1 LLALAS
7 SFVLVTKTTMTV
19 SSRSDTS
26 PTVPATEATQD
37 TKMAS
42 TEESTEGQ
50 AASEGTDSLSPE
62 NKTDQHDDEPTTSN
76 DRIPEDQHVS
86 RDSEHVEDSSDD
98 DDDDSDDEEDG
109 KASSS
114 DESPTSVADGIP
126 DGDSNADLHALLAFS
141 KQRLDTV
148 KPVPDESQ
156 QDNNTKANDEEED
169 DEDDAQNKAEEE
181 QQEEK
186 KEEEVNDGDKTKE
199 TNDVAA
205 AEKTAQDVPD
215 ETLAADDNDGS
226 NAAAADADTADAS
239 KAKADDEATAAAKMD
254 GMSSKEAAAKASQA
268 GEDSNKELWALLSY
282 SKQRL
287 ETGAHAGQKKDKKK
301 SGSSRKKRSSSIGTS
316 GSMKSPLTSP
326 TASPA
331 RRPRKSDAAADTD
344 MEELQLDGGDNTT
357 GDVEDDD
364 GQHSRESVASETLR
378 AKDADGSNDERMD
391 DYDDKEEYTNDEDE
405 EEMSSDEEN
414 SEAGSSD
421 EEEESDDDSTGGV
434 PATPA
439 FLRQLEKTDTEDP
452 DSTDAKLMSD
462 AARSYADAILSVA
475 DEKTTG
481 DLTDEQMLEAMCV
494 AEAAAAA
501 GEERFTTSIAQLRLH
516 EAKEASMKMA
526 ASMKAEVEKAAKT
539 AKAAKDRQVARQN
552 KFFSGKRPA
561 GQWIKGKMKE
571 FQETCAK
578 VDGGQP

>member
-1 LLALAS
+1 
-7 SFVLVTKTTMTV
+7 MTV
-19 SSRSDTS
+19 SSRSDS
-26 PTVPATEATQD
+26 PTVPTAAATQD

-42 TEESTEGQ
+42 TEETAEGP
-50 AASEGTDSLSPE
+50 AVSEGTVSPRSE
-62 NKTDQHDDEPTTSN
+62 DKHDDEPTTSN
-76 DRIPEDQHVS
+76 DRIPDDDQHVS

-98 DDDDSDDEEDG
+98 DDNDDEDEDDQDDEDG

-114 DESPTSVADGIP
+114 DESPTSVADDIP
-126 DGDSNADLHALLAFS
+126 EGDSNADLHALLAFS
-141 KQRLDTV
+141 KIRLDTV

-156 QDNNTKANDEEED
+156 QDNNTKSNDEEED
-169 DEDDAQNKAEEE
+169 HEDEAQNEDKEE

-186 KEEEVNDGDKTKE
+186 KEEDDEEGDGDQTKE

-215 ETLAADDNDGS
+215 ETVGADDNDGS
-226 NAAAADADTADAS
+226 NADAS

-254 GMSSKEAAAKASQA
+254 CMSSKEAAAKASQA

-331 RRPRKSDAAADTD
+331 RNPRKSDAAAADTD
-344 MEELQLDGGDNTT
+344 MEELHLDGGDNTT
-357 GDVEDDD
+357 GNAEDDD

-378 AKDADGSNDERMD
+378 DEDADGSEVERVD
-391 DYDDKEEYTNDEDE
+391 DDVVEEEYSNDE
-405 EEMSSDEEN
+405 EEELSSDEEG
-414 SEAGSSD
+414 SEVGSFD
-421 EEEESDDDSTGGV
+421 EGEESDDDSTGGI

-439 FLRQLEKTDTEDP
+439 FLRQLEETDKEDP
-452 DSTDAKLMSD
+452 DSTDAKMMSD

-501 GEERFTTSIAQLRLH
+501 GEEQFTTSIAKLRLH
-516 EAKEASMKMA
+516 EAKEASKKMA
-526 ASMKAEVEKAAKT
+526 ASMKEEVEKAAKT

>member
-1 LLALAS
+1 
-7 SFVLVTKTTMTV
+7 MTV
-19 SSRSDTS
+19 SSRSDS
-26 PTVPATEATQD
+26 PTVPATAATQD

-42 TEESTEGQ
+42 TEETAEGP
-50 AASEGTDSLSPE
+50 AVSEGTVSPSPE
-62 NKTDQHDDEPTTSN
+62 DKHDDEPTTSN
-76 DRIPEDQHVS
+76 DRIPDDDQHVS

-98 DDDDSDDEEDG
+98 EDGSDDDDDDEEG

-114 DESPTSVADGIP
+114 DESPTSVADDIP
-126 DGDSNADLHALLAFS
+126 EGDSNADLHALLAFS
-141 KQRLDTV
+141 KKRLDTV

-156 QDNNTKANDEEED
+156 QDNNNNNNNTNTKSNDE
-169 DEDDAQNKAEEE
+169 AQNEAKEE

-186 KEEEVNDGDKTKE
+186 KEDDDEEGDEDQTKE

-205 AEKTAQDVPD
+205 AGKTTQDVPD
-215 ETLAADDNDGS
+215 ETVAADDIDGS
-226 NAAAADADTADAS
+226 NADTADAS
-239 KAKADDEATAAAKMD
+239 KAKADDEATAAAKLD

-331 RRPRKSDAAADTD
+331 RNPRKTDAAADTD
-344 MEELQLDGGDNTT
+344 MEELHLDGGDYTT
-357 GDVEDDD
+357 GNVEDEG
-364 GQHSRESVASETLR
+364 GQHSRKSVASETLHDE
-378 AKDADGSNDERMD
+378 DADGPEVERVDDGVVEEEYSND
-391 DYDDKEEYTNDEDE
+391 DE
-405 EEMSSDEEN
+405 EELSSDEEG
-414 SEAGSSD
+414 SEVGSSD
-421 EEEESDDDSTGGV
+421 EEEESDDDSTGGI

-439 FLRQLEKTDTEDP
+439 FLRQLEETDKEDP

-501 GEERFTTSIAQLRLH
+501 GEERFTTSIAKLRLH
-516 EAKEASMKMA
+516 EAKEASKKVA
-526 ASMKAEVEKAAKT
+526 VSMKEEAEKAAKT

-552 KFFSGKRPA
+552 KIFSGKRPA
-561 GQWIKGKMKE
+561 GRWIKGKMKE